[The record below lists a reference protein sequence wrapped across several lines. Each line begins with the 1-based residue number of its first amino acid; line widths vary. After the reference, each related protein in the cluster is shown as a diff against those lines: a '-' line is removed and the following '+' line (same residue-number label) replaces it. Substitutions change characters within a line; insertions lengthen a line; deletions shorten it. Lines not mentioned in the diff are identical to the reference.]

1 MRLASS
7 MPAPPALPFAPGR
20 APRLPIW
27 AAPMAGGPSST
38 QLIAAV
44 GAAGGLGLVPA
55 GYLTAEAFAERLAAV
70 AAATTDPWGVNLFL
84 PGPPTG
90 DPDGVAAHAEALGP
104 LADAHGVALGEPRWE
119 DDAIDAK
126 VDVVLAHRPAVVT
139 FAFGCP
145 DPQLVGRIRD
155 HAGAVVVATVTTS
168 DEAAQATAAGVDAL
182 VLQGSEAGGHRGAFV
197 DDRAFPGGGELVPL
211 LELVRRARAIS
222 PLPLVAAGGLMSG
235 ADVRRALDAGASAV
249 QLGTAFLCTPEA
261 GTSQTHRRAL
271 LDRRYAGTTVTRGF
285 TGRPARGLANP
296 LALAFPDAPSAYPEV
311 HHLTRPLRAA
321 AAAQGHP
328 DAVHLWA
335 GEGWR
340 DATEEPAGDLVR
352 RLAAEAGVE
361 PGAPSSGIS
370 AAP

>member
-1 MRLASS
+1 MGAAPPTRMRLASS
-7 MPAPPALPFAPGR
+7 MPAPPALPFASGR

-38 QLIAAV
+38 ELIAAV

-55 GYLTAEAFAERLAAV
+55 GYLTVEAFAGRIAAV
-70 AAATTDPWGVNLFL
+70 DAATAAPWGVNLFL
-84 PGPPTG
+84 PGPPTA
-90 DPDGVAAHAEALGP
+90 DPEGVAAHAEALRP
-104 LADAHGVALGEPRWE
+104 VAEAHDVALGEPRWE

-145 DPQLVGRIRD
+145 DPALVGRIRE
-155 HAGAVVVATVTTS
+155 ATEAVVVATVTTP
-168 DEAAQATAAGVDAL
+168 DEAAQATAAGVDGI

-197 DDRAFPGGGELVPL
+197 DDRALPGGGELVPL
-211 LELVRRARAIS
+211 LELLRRTRAAT
-222 PLPLVAAGGLMSG
+222 PLPLVAAGGLMTG
-235 ADVRRALDAGASAV
+235 ADVRAALDEGASAV

-271 LDRRYAGTTVTRGF
+271 LDRRYAGTTITRGF

-321 AAAQGHP
+321 ATAQGDP

-340 DATEEPAGDLVR
+340 AVTEEPAGDLVR
-352 RLAAEAGVE
+352 RLAAAAGV
-361 PGAPSSGIS
+361 
-370 AAP
+370 